1 MDEKRKG
8 KLISFSIA
16 GREEELDRVG
26 DRGRGRHNY
35 FLDLRQ
41 SELGHIVSQPL
52 VVVQHQHLQPHV
64 SDEDVH
70 LEAGDHVEA
79 EVEADEARKVLE
91 HPAPDPEVKF

>member
-1 MDEKRKG
+1 M
-8 KLISFSIA
+8 FS
-16 GREEELDRVG
+16 
-26 DRGRGRHNY
+26 HPPNY
-35 FLDLRQ
+35 
-41 SELGHIVSQPL
+41 L

-79 EVEADEARKVLE
+79 DVEADEARKVLE